1 MKTVGEEINVSSP
14 GATEK
19 KKCRQEEHPEKWR
32 DLW

>member
-1 MKTVGEEINVSSP
+1 LGEENNVMLSSP

-19 KKCRQEEHPEKWR
+19 KKCRQDEHPEKWR